1 MLPESSD
8 HPNPKDLTQ
17 NQAEGESSQQAG
29 KEGEEEQSAGPLVYT
44 LSSQKSR
51 REGSEVIGPR

>member
-17 NQAEGESSQQAG
+17 NQAECESSKQAG
-29 KEGEEEQSAGPLVYT
+29 KDAGKKVQSD
-44 LSSQKSR
+44 
-51 REGSEVIGPR
+51 

>member
-17 NQAEGESSQQAG
+17 NQAECESYKQAG
-29 KEGEEEQSAGPLVYT
+29 KDAGKKCRQTSLHTVN
-44 LSSQKSR
+44 
-51 REGSEVIGPR
+51 V

>member
-29 KEGEEEQSAGPLVYT
+29 KEGEEK
-44 LSSQKSR
+44 QKCRPTSLHTVFPEVQ
-51 REGSEVIGPR
+51 EGGL